1 VNASLWSANAVTHA
15 KIVAISLAAST
26 LLAIVGIAA
35 ELSVETRQAAG
46 LSATSPAAP
55 TPKSGRDLR
64 RIKPRSFVV
73 SQSQNRIA
81 TYDQGANS

>member
-35 ELSVETRQAAG
+35 ELSAETRQAAG
-46 LSATSPAAP
+46 LSATSAAAP
-55 TPKSGRDLR
+55 TPKSGRNLR
-64 RIKPRSFVV
+64 PIKSRSFAV

>member
-15 KIVAISLAAST
+15 KIVAVSLAAST
-26 LLAIVGIAA
+26 LFALVGIAA
-35 ELSVETRQAAG
+35 ELSIETRQAAG
-46 LSATSPAAP
+46 LSAASPAAL

-64 RIKPRSFVV
+64 QIKSRSFAV